1 MGSSKDKKGLS
12 RKGVESWLG
21 RTALLGVARV
31 VGAMPESAALRL
43 GAGLGSLGYAVS
55 KRYRTVA
62 IVNLTQVFGA
72 EWDQQRIAETAKR
85 AFQNV
90 GMNLVEFL
98 RFRQMDPS
106 HLDEIVTVEGEENAR
121 EALSRGRGIV
131 AVTAH
136 YGNFEMFGAAFARKG
151 YPLSVIARDADD
163 QETTELVNSLREK
176 MGYQVFPR
184 KNAARKALAVLRKN
198 GVLGVLPDQNDTD
211 GIFVPFFGRLAATA
225 TGPAFMALHTGA
237 AVLPAFIHRAP
248 NNKHVVRIFP
258 PIEFTRTGDDEA
270 DIRALTTRINASL
283 ELVIRDHPEQWFWLH
298 NRWKTRPPAEL
309 EGACRDTGQ

>member
-1 MGSSKDKKGLS
+1 MS
-12 RKGVESWLG
+12 RKAIELWLG
-21 RTALLGVARV
+21 RTALVGVARI
-31 VGAMPESAALRL
+31 VGVMPESAALRL
-43 GAGLGSLGYAVS
+43 GSGLGALSYNLS

-62 IVNLTQVFGA
+62 ISNLTQVFGA
-72 EWDQQRIAETAKR
+72 EWDERRIAATAKR

-98 RFRQMDPS
+98 RFRNMDPS

-121 EALSRGRGIV
+121 EALFRGRGIV

-136 YGNFEMFGAAFARKG
+136 YGNFELFGAAFARKG

-163 QETTELVNSLREK
+163 KGTTDLINSIREK
-176 MGYQVFPR
+176 MGYWVFPR
-184 KNAARKALAVLRKN
+184 RNAARKALGVLRKN
-198 GVLGVLPDQNDTD
+198 GVLGVLPDQNDLD
-211 GIFVPFFGRLAATA
+211 GIFVPFLGRLAATA

-237 AVLPAFIHRAP
+237 AVVPAFIHRTA

-258 PIEFTRTGDDEA
+258 AIEFTPTGDNDA
-270 DIRALTTRINASL
+270 DIRALTIRINQAL
-283 ELVIRDHPEQWFWLH
+283 EVVIREHPEQWFWLH

-309 EGACRDTGQ
+309 DTLCGAAGR

>member
-21 RTALLGVARV
+21 RTALVGVARV
-31 VGAMPESAALRL
+31 VGTMPESAALRL
-43 GAGLGSLGYAVS
+43 GSGLGSLAYAAS

-62 IVNLTQVFGA
+62 IRNLTEVFGS
-72 EWDQQRIAETAKR
+72 EWDQQRIEWTAKR

-98 RFRQMDPS
+98 MFRHMDPS
-106 HLDEIVTVEGEENAR
+106 HLDEIVTVEGEEYAR

-136 YGNFEMFGAAFARKG
+136 YGNFEMFGAAIARKG

-163 QETTELVNSLREK
+163 QGTTEFVNSIREK
-176 MGYQVFPR
+176 MGYRVFPR

-237 AVLPAFIHRAP
+237 ALLPAFIHRAP

-258 PIEFTRTGDDEA
+258 PIEFTPAGDNEA
-270 DIRALTTRINASL
+270 DIRELTARINKSL
-283 ELVIRDHPEQWFWLH
+283 EIVIREHPEQWFWLH

-309 EGACRDTGQ
+309 EGACGGAGQ